1 MMRNVCK
8 MCEPHELLAAVLYR
22 APCRLAS
29 LILSRCAASPAARAG
44 SAEVTHLG
52 ASKT

>member
-22 APCRLAS
+22 APCRRNGIGRCGLVS
-29 LILSRCAASPAARAG
+29 PRILDL
-44 SAEVTHLG
+44 V
-52 ASKT
+52 